1 MATDV
6 FGNEVGNYAVI
17 DATEAVITI
26 AKGGSDDPGGTS
38 AEGFVLGA
46 NVTYNVPVNPVI
58 TFGKDVVMAIGHP
71 QGSFSFTHLAGSTA
85 FADLVKNTK
94 CETQEIDLTFGVNG
108 CDISTTIPKFGDAF
122 GQDRHVSC
130 MNATWTQFSI
140 QGQASD
146 SFFSLNCGGVFHYL
160 GATSVAQMPKPKEG
174 GEGGATPPPA
184 GA

>member
-1 MATDV
+1 MAQDV

-26 AKGGSDDPGGTS
+26 AKGGSGDAGGAT

-58 TFGKDVVMAIGHP
+58 TFGKNVVMAIGHP

-85 FADLVKNTK
+85 FADLVKNEK
-94 CETQEIDLTFGVNG
+94 CKTQQIDLTFGVNG
-108 CDISTTIPKFGDAF
+108 CDISATIPKFEDAF
-122 GQDRHVSC
+122 GAARHVSC

-160 GATSVAQMPKPKEG
+160 SASYVDQMPKQED
-174 GEGGATPPPA
+174 EDTSTPA